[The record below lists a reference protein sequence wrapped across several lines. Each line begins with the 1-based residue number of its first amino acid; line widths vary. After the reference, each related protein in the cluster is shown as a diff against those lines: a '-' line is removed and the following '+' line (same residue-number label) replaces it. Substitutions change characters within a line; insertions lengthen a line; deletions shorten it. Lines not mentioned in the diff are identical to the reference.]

1 MGFLEAL
8 LDGGEFLE
16 PDSIGFDCD
25 DFVYFVVEVLQL
37 LAELFIGGFVVLHQP
52 LLVAICYHY
61 LLPSH
66 YINHEG

>member
-37 LAELFIGGFVVLHQP
+37 LAELFIGGFCFDDYFCWDFV
-52 LLVAICYHY
+52 
-61 LLPSH
+61 
-66 YINHEG
+66 